1 MNNIHLYQTP
11 QNLYHVKLL
20 SYEPLEEFTQVL
32 GASGSVNNSDHF
44 KCLPRPTAQLS
55 QFPVTE
61 KAPYSCVRTSD
72 ELWVGGMG

>member
-1 MNNIHLYQTP
+1 M
-11 QNLYHVKLL
+11 
-20 SYEPLEEFTQVL
+20 L